1 MLAKANRERLA
12 VLLEESRGGAG
23 SDERYAASLRW
34 VSHLGRVA
42 SMCSCAWPQNCV
54 HVQLDGRPCSAIM
67 YQMSLHGSMIVK
79 LIVSES

>member
-34 VSHLGRVA
+34 VSRSGREA
-42 SMCSCAWPQNCV
+42 GMCSCAWPQNCLR
-54 HVQLDGRPCSAIM
+54 VQLDGRAWPSNM
-67 YQMSLHGSMIVK
+67 NR
-79 LIVSES
+79 